1 MKPIDFPGRET
12 ILGAPADW
20 DEAQHGPCEGLPIIR
35 QDGACVSLW
44 EATPEER
51 AAIAAG
57 ANIWLHV
64 HSGRTQ
70 PPVGLAV
77 GKAPEPDAAA
87 TYEAPRDPA
96 AAVRVRGVGRVADEP
111 RALLLMLT
119 ERPTDDELRAL
130 HEFFSGRPMLEAL
143 RQGPHRDEL
152 DDGGR

>member
-1 MKPIDFPGRET
+1 MKPIDFPGREA

-35 QDGACVSLW
+35 QDGVCVSLW

-51 AAIAAG
+51 DAIAAG

-77 GKAPEPDAAA
+77 GRPPDRAS
-87 TYEAPRDPA
+87 YEAPRDPSV
-96 AAVRVRGVGRVADEP
+96 AVRVRGIGRVGDEP

-119 ERPTDDELRAL
+119 ERPTDDEIRAL
-130 HEFFSGRPMLEAL
+130 HEYFSQRPMLEAIA
-143 RQGPHRDEL
+143 RDKG
-152 DDGGR
+152 DT